1 MGYRKSPLAH
11 FQHTKEKQ
19 MTFDALK
26 NLHDQMLSE
35 EHKAQLKLEQ
45 EGTMELLLLCH
56 DNNLWLV

>member
-1 MGYRKSPLAH
+1 
-11 FQHTKEKQ
+11 

-26 NLHDQMLSE
+26 DLHDQMLSE